1 MNTIGILTYERTGSG
16 WLCNAFDTQD
26 YISTHE
32 IFSDDP
38 TLFFLNTQKLLAK
51 IYKVSPYLLS
61 TLCKIYHTDNF
72 FIDNQTYIAIKNKIL
87 SNNNLYS
94 IELLTEIKNIC
105 NQHYYNLVF
114 KFFPQHIQKNITIKD
129 IENICNI
136 IIINYRK
143 NILKTF
149 ISLEI
154 AKTTGVWYSK
164 QKRIVAPK
172 KIIWNEK
179 QYLAFYQ
186 RINNILSDFE
196 KIDSHKIYLS
206 YEELHENVDL
216 VNNQDKINYLQNKL
230 KLKHID
236 ISLNNINFF
245 EIQNNKKTLEEYS
258 PYFINHLDYI
268 ASIKKIPLYTNI
280 NI

>member
-87 SNNNLYS
+87 SNNNLYN
-94 IELLTEIKNIC
+94 IELLTEIKNI
-105 NQHYYNLVF
+105 LF